1 MDPIRR
7 RRASVAVGRL
17 KSGRDVARGSMRF
30 PVAIATRPAAPVRAR
45 FPLARDL
52 LLLLLIII
60 IPISRSRPAAGFPF
74 GEGVCP
80 VFATYGK

>member
-52 LLLLLIII
+52 IIIIII